1 MPGPQNMTE
10 AQTPMKEDVAPGTA
24 DRSGTTE
31 PQVLFL
37 GDTYK
42 CPLAGDPGRR
52 RPEPESS
59 GVRRIRRTDLSTDW
73 GALSQQRQIPGH
85 ALHEKG
91 LQRQI
96 AVGTLVNSQQRRAL
110 AVPRLN
116 R

>member
-1 MPGPQNMTE
+1 MTE

-59 GVRRIRRTDLSTDW
+59 GGCQTHQTHRSVYGW
-73 GALSQQRQIPGH
+73 GALSHPPRMRP
-85 ALHEKG
+85 
-91 LQRQI
+91 
-96 AVGTLVNSQQRRAL
+96 RARGFVQVRETKQPDKKD
-110 AVPRLN
+110 AGPPST
-116 R
+116 